1 MVQNNDL
8 SMNYLLHMVRLK
20 EVTKPVDKVYG
31 LLGIVGED
39 MRSAIE
45 VNYAENDRQYWKA
58 YVELAQQIV
67 TTDDQGFWLLCMA
80 SSRERPEQ
88 LPT

>member
-8 SMNYLLHMVRLK
+8 SMNYLLRMVRLK

-31 LLGIVGED
+31 LLGIIGED
-39 MRSAIE
+39 IRSAFE

-58 YVELAQQIV
+58 YVELAEKIV
-67 TTDDQGFWLLCMA
+67 TADDLGF
-80 SSRERPEQ
+80 
-88 LPT
+88 